1 MTYKVALVQTEEGYA
16 VWCPGLPGCAS
27 QGQTEEEALLNI
39 QDAIHDYLEVIE
51 EMRATGEPGLKIDY
65 REVQVA

>member
-1 MTYKVALVQTEEGYA
+1 MTYQVSLVHTDEGYA
-16 VWCPGLPGCAS
+16 VWCPSLPGCAS

-39 QDAIHDYLEVIE
+39 QDAIHDYLEVVA
-51 EMRATGEPGLKIDY
+51 EMRIVDEPGLKIDY